1 MMEQEQNF
9 NLILTILDK
18 ITANWPFHLMKVSKL
33 RTIDE
38 SSLQCWKMWLVLVE
52 TYTTWNGSAMSSIL
66 SLTNVIMYSL
76 FIYVDNTL
84 RGRGDRHNAHQ
95 TL

>member
-18 ITANWPFHLMKVSKL
+18 ITANWPLHLMKVSKL

-76 FIYVDNTL
+76 YMLTIL
-84 RGRGDRHNAHQ
+84 
-95 TL
+95 